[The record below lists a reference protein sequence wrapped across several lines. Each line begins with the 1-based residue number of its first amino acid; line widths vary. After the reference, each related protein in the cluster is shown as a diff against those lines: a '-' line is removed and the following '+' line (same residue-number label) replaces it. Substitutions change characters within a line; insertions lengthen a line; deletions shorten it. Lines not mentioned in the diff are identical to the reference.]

1 MHDEFAEDLQ
11 AALGTRPVIEQAKGV
26 LIALRGSTAD
36 QAFAELRHVSQ
47 THNMKLNALAAAL
60 VDAAERVGRAAHQA
74 PHGRRPR
81 RGAGVGLASWAGG
94 VADRV
99 IAARKVP
106 PGRFVLT
113 SPGTLTPLPPPT
125 LPGWAAGASRA

>member
-60 VDAAERVGRAAHQA
+60 VDAA
-74 PHGRRPR
+74 
-81 RGAGVGLASWAGG
+81 AGVPADDPRVQETLLSEWGGLLTRHPT
-94 VADRV
+94 VADRGV
-99 IAARKVP
+99 VQESA
-106 PGRFVLT
+106 
-113 SPGTLTPLPPPT
+113 
-125 LPGWAAGASRA
+125 